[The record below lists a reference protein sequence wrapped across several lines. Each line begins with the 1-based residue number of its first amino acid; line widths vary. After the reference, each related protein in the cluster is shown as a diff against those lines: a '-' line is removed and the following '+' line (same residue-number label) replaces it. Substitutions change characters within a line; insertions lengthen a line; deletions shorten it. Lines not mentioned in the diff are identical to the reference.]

1 MTPVGK
7 VRRGVC
13 VVTYKGMFN
22 SLSERYARSLR

>member
-13 VVTYKGMFN
+13 VVTHKGMFN
-22 SLSERYARSLR
+22 SLSEHYAMG